1 MDEKLASLYHD
12 HIATQKER
20 YDRALKEGGFDR
32 AVIYAGSEHGVLFDD
47 QAYPFKVNAHF
58 KAWVPVVDNP
68 HCWVAYE
75 PGRKPLLLYWSPV
88 DYWYKPAQPPKA
100 FWVGEFDIK
109 VIPEASDAIKELG
122 GVKRTAFIGE
132 WDDTFAKIGS
142 LETNPKSVV
151 EALHFER
158 AWKTEYE
165 IECIR
170 RANVRGARGHV
181 AAEKAFRAG
190 ATEYEIHLEY
200 LRATQHGEAE
210 LPYGNIV
217 AFNENGSVLHY
228 QHQNREKVTPL
239 HSFLIDAG
247 ASYNGYASDITRTYS
262 REKDE
267 FAELIDAMNTM
278 QLELCDMIKPGLDYK
293 EVHFAAHRK
302 VGDILH
308 RFGFID
314 VDGDTAFAKKLTT
327 PFFPHGVGHYLGL
340 QVHDVGGFSKDRTGA
355 TIPKPEGHPYLRL
368 TRVLEPKFVFT
379 IEPGVYFIESLLSDL
394 RKSDDA
400 KHVKWDKVDSFR
412 KFGGIRIEDD
422 IVVTESGFEN
432 LTRPAFKQVS

>member
-1 MDEKLASLYHD
+1 
-12 HIATQKER
+12 
-20 YDRALKEGGFDR
+20 
-32 AVIYAGSEHGVLFDD
+32 
-47 QAYPFKVNAHF
+47 
-58 KAWVPVVDNP
+58 
-68 HCWVAYE
+68 
-75 PGRKPLLLYWSPV
+75 
-88 DYWYKPAQPPKA
+88 
-100 FWVGEFDIK
+100 
-109 VIPEASDAIKELG
+109 
-122 GVKRTAFIGE
+122 
-132 WDDTFAKIGS
+132 
-142 LETNPKSVV
+142 
-151 EALHFER
+151 
-158 AWKTEYE
+158 
-165 IECIR
+165 
-170 RANVRGARGHV
+170 
-181 AAEKAFRAG
+181 
-190 ATEYEIHLEY
+190 
-200 LRATQHGEAE
+200 
-210 LPYGNIV
+210 
-217 AFNENGSVLHY
+217 
-228 QHQNREKVTPL
+228 L